1 MTVLF
6 KREINLSEADYQKE
20 KKKSM
25 VVDRNEAN
33 FCMSLQS
40 FVEKG
45 WDLSGRS
52 YFTRRSITNRI
63 LITSSNK

>member
-6 KREINLSEADYQKE
+6 KRERNLSEADYQKE
-20 KKKSM
+20 KKSM
-25 VVDRNEAN
+25 VVDCNEAN